1 MLFAAVDCPDLFE
14 SLVVGS
20 GAVGVELVA
29 GRLIELMQS
38 PFGAFADAEGG
49 DLAVAFVSEPAA
61 RPPPPSVVEDYWHSS
76 AAARFDNAANFIR
89 AYPEELPVLKGL
101 LTKVETPVLV
111 LAGRQGPLV
120 QPANGEHLVDRIP
133 RSREVL
139 LEGGHLI
146 WEDAA
151 VEYG

>member
-1 MLFAAVDCPDLFE
+1 M
-14 SLVVGS
+14 
-20 GAVGVELVA
+20 
-29 GRLIELMQS
+29 
-38 PFGAFADAEGG
+38 
-49 DLAVAFVSEPAA
+49 
-61 RPPPPSVVEDYWHSS
+61 
-76 AAARFDNAANFIR
+76 
-89 AYPEELPVLKGL
+89 
-101 LTKVETPVLV
+101 

-151 VEYG
+151 VKYGRRSGTGFPGGIANYVPRVSQAGISPLPRKSEPRVGLERSAISARSCNKTSRVPGMMATGGDSKTLSITINGELKRCEF